1 MTRQDPARFDGF
13 TKTFGTTTAVED
25 LTFALRC
32 GRILGLLGSNGA
44 GKSTSLRGLL
54 GLIHPTSGTATVFG
68 VPYGELAHPARQVGV
83 SMDGMGFVS
92 HLSGRRNLLI
102 AARAA
107 DLAASRVDAVLD
119 QVGLTDSAGRKVKGY
134 STGMRQ
140 RLSIAAALLGD
151 PELLVLD
158 EPANGMDPE
167 GIRWL
172 RTLLRSLADEGRTV
186 LVSSHQLAELEQ
198 TVDDVAV
205 LQRRLLFCGSLAQL
219 TEDGS
224 SRLEEKFF
232 ELTATPVSGAAVA

>member
-1 MTRQDPARFDGF
+1 MSGADPARFDGF
-13 TKTFGTTTAVED
+13 TKTFGGTTAVED
-25 LTFALRC
+25 LSFALRP
-32 GRILGLLGSNGA
+32 GRILGLLGANGA

-54 GLIHPTSGTATVFG
+54 GLVRPSSGSATVFG
-68 VPYGELAHPARQVGV
+68 VPYADLAHAARRVGV
-83 SMDGMGFVS
+83 SMDGMGFIS
-92 HLSGRRNLLI
+92 HLSGSANLRI

-107 DLAASRVDAVLD
+107 GVERGRVAEVLD
-119 QVGLTDSAGRKVKGY
+119 LVGLAPDAAGRRVKGY

-158 EPANGMDPE
+158 EPANGMDPD

-172 RTLLRSLADEGRTV
+172 RGLLRQLADEGRTV

-198 TVDDVAV
+198 TVDDVAI
-205 LQRRLLFCGSLAQL
+205 LQRRLLFCGSLAEL
-219 TEDGS
+219 TDDG

-232 ELTATPVSGAAVA
+232 ELTTAQVSGASVA